1 MNPLL
6 LPLMLLVL
14 FSPFGI
20 DIFLTSIP
28 TIQQVFGTDPASA
41 QLTISLF
48 VLSMGVGQ
56 VIVGPLADRFGRRP
70 VALAG
75 ICLYLASSLLI
86 ATTGSFVQLLVWRM
100 LQGLG
105 ACATAIVAFS
115 VVRDRFDPRDGARI
129 YSYLNGS
136 LNVVPA
142 MAPLLGGALAQY
154 FGWQS
159 NFYFLAFFALVVLAV
174 IYYRLPETRPTTA
187 SPQKTYSWRVYRKIL
202 SHRQFGYYA
211 LCSMAAMGMVLCYVI
226 FSTQVLIVELGV
238 SSEAFALLFGANA
251 LLIMGCSFLS
261 PKVINRIGRRRSVT
275 LGGAVILLAGVLMA
289 GLYLWQGSSPL
300 GFMAPVALACAGFS
314 LQIGSAASLALEHF
328 PDEAGT
334 AAALHGCFQML
345 GASLISL
352 VALSLPLNASLALAA
367 VMVAMGGFAMLG
379 RLRRSLGAPEVAV

>member
-28 TIQQVFGTDPASA
+28 TIQQTFGTDTASA

-48 VLSMGVGQ
+48 VLAMGVGQ

-75 ICLYLASSLLI
+75 IGLYLVSSLLI
-86 ATTGSFVQLLVWRM
+86 ATTDSFVQLLVWRM

-154 FGWQS
+154 FGWHS
-159 NFYFLAFFALVVLAV
+159 NFYFLAVFALVVLAV
-174 IYYRLPETRPTTA
+174 IYYRLPETRPTTT

-202 SHRQFGYYA
+202 GHRQFGYYA

-238 SSEAFALLFGANA
+238 SSETFALLFGANA
-251 LLIMGCSFLS
+251 LLIMCCSFLS

-275 LGGAVILLAGVLMA
+275 LGGTVILLAGVLMA
-289 GLYLWQGSSPL
+289 CLYLWQGSSAL
-300 GFMAPVALACAGFS
+300 GFMVPVALACAGFS

-352 VALSLPLNASLALAA
+352 VALSLPLSASLALAA